1 MEPLSFFSQF
11 IIGPILCHSQA
22 KPSQAHYSENAQY
35 SRFLPMIYI
44 LWMCQSIHLMNVIIS
59 VMCSCSRPTNHH
71 HHHSSS
77 KTHYLCPAIEDIIYT
92 WERERERRKTR
103 RVRAHNQKM
112 PFFCSTKCWWEE
124 NDMDA
129 LQRYA
134 LDAPFLLLL
143 YIYSNGLLQMPTVMD
158 GLGRTLH
165 T

>member
-92 WERERERRKTR
+92 WERERAKENEKSESTQPENAVFLFDKMLVGRKRYGCAATIC
-103 RVRAHNQKM
+103 VGCAF
-112 PFFCSTKCWWEE
+112 PSST
-124 NDMDA
+124 
-129 LQRYA
+129 
-134 LDAPFLLLL
+134 L
-143 YIYSNGLLQMPTVMD
+143 YL
-158 GLGRTLH
+158 
-165 T
+165 